1 MSGASAT
8 GSRDCSR
15 VRPRV
20 STVGQTLRTSAAF
33 LQAALVLALV
43 AWLVWRGAEAMQYR
57 WQWERVPRYLV
68 RVVDGGWVWGP
79 LMRGLG
85 TTVQICAL
93 AGLLTLVIGI
103 GTAAMRLSRSFAAR
117 TLARG
122 YLELIRNTPLLVQ
135 LFLFYFVIAPIVGV
149 DRFWAGVLCISF
161 FEGSFASE
169 IIRGGL
175 LAVPRGQ
182 YEAAAAIG
190 LGGLDRYRDVI
201 IPQAVGLILP
211 PLTGVLIS
219 LIKHSAILTVIA
231 VTELT
236 TAGQNIIADTFMA
249 FEIWFTVA
257 GIYLALTVSLS
268 FAAGFVEARFNRGR

>member
-1 MSGASAT
+1 V
-8 GSRDCSR
+8 SRTALAPQPDARSR
-15 VRPRV
+15 PPTSSLHKNIR
-20 STVGQTLRTSAAF
+20 TVAALLQT
-33 LQAALVLALV
+33 ALVLGLI

-68 RVVDGGWVWGP
+68 RVVDGDWTWGP

-85 TTVQICAL
+85 TTLRVCAL
-93 AGLLTLVIGI
+93 AGLLTLVIGL

-135 LFLFYFVIAPIVGV
+135 LFLFYFVVAPILGV

-169 IIRGGL
+169 VIRGGL

-190 LGGLDRYRDVI
+190 LGGLDRYRYVI
-201 IPQAVGLILP
+201 VPQAIGIILP
-211 PLTGVLIS
+211 PLAGVLVS

-231 VTELT
+231 VADLT
-236 TAGQNIIADTFMA
+236 TEGQNIIADTFMA

-257 GIYLALTVSLS
+257 GIYLALTVTLS
-268 FAAGFVEARFNRGR
+268 IAVGFVEARFNRGR

>member
-1 MSGASAT
+1 M
-8 GSRDCSR
+8 
-15 VRPRV
+15 
-20 STVGQTLRTSAAF
+20 
-33 LQAALVLALV
+33 
-43 AWLVWRGAEAMQYR
+43 
-57 WQWERVPRYLV
+57 
-68 RVVDGGWVWGP
+68 
-79 LMRGLG
+79 
-85 TTVQICAL
+85 
-93 AGLLTLVIGI
+93 
-103 GTAAMRLSRSFAAR
+103 
-117 TLARG
+117 
-122 YLELIRNTPLLVQ
+122 
-135 LFLFYFVIAPIVGV
+135 IAPIVGV

-257 GIYLALTVSLS
+257 GIYLALTVTLS
-268 FAAGFVEARFNRGR
+268 FAAGFVEARFNRSR